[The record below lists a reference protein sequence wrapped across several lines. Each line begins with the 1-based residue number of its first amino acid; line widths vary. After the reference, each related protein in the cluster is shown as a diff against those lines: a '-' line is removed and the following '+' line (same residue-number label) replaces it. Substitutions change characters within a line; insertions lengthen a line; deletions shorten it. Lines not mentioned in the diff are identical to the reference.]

1 MATRGYEQA
10 MSHDV
15 ACQGFARGVAWRQS
29 TPAAAWIPNPEHYE
43 VFCVQNACWG
53 ERDMTQT
60 FRRQVLAAL
69 VLALAAHV
77 ALAQEGKS
85 VDQSK
90 KGIER
95 GSRIYIAPIEG
106 GFDTFLAAAI
116 IKKQVPVTV
125 VTDRTKADYEVTGIS
140 STEKAGWAKMLFMGV
155 DNSNDMASIK
165 VVEIKS
171 NEVVYGYSVRK
182 GNSYRGKQSAAEAC
196 AKHLKERIE
205 GGK

>member
-1 MATRGYEQA
+1 MNQLTRN
-10 MSHDV
+10 
-15 ACQGFARGVAWRQS
+15 CR
-29 TPAAAWIPNPEHYE
+29 
-43 VFCVQNACWG
+43 
-53 ERDMTQT
+53 
-60 FRRQVLAAL
+60 LAAL
-69 VLALAAHV
+69 CFALAMSGV
-77 ALAQEGKS
+77 AVAQEGKS

-95 GSRIYIAPIEG
+95 SSKIYIAPIEG

-125 VTDRTKADYEVTGIS
+125 VTDRTKADYEITGIA

-171 NEVVYGYSVRK
+171 SEVVYGYAVKK

-196 AKHLKERIE
+196 AKHLREKIE
-205 GGK
+205 GK

>member
-1 MATRGYEQA
+1 MFQ
-10 MSHDV
+10 SL
-15 ACQGFARGVAWRQS
+15 AR
-29 TPAAAWIPNPEHYE
+29 PL
-43 VFCVQNACWG
+43 
-53 ERDMTQT
+53 
-60 FRRQVLAAL
+60 LAGI
-69 VLALAAHV
+69 VLALAANG

-90 KGIER
+90 KAIER
-95 GSRIYIAPIEG
+95 RSRIYIAPIEG

-165 VVEIKS
+165 VVDIKS

-196 AKHLKERIE
+196 AKHLKEKIE